1 MRLTNVFRFELD
13 SNFCGQN
20 RLFSQCNTFEQ
31 INAITI
37 IYYFKV
43 IRIIFADRIE
53 NNRILIWYKRIKRN
67 SGIVEKK
74 NNRMDRKIDA
84 GKMRGKFVGSN
95 EKASDFVCDPCI
107 GRKRKSKAWW
117 TLWEVGALIRLD
129 QREKIERQLPS
140 DLQPIW
146 LEGRSL
152 IVVSA
157 SSSCLLLSHF
167 ESMFNQYTFH
177 TTTYQFR
184 DLSRDLSKDSNCKE
198 RRKLLKV
205 VPYYSFFIEISFVPL
220 PFSFK
225 VK

>member
-1 MRLTNVFRFELD
+1 MYIYKTNVFRFEL

-84 GKMRGKFVGSN
+84 GKMRGKFVGSQMN
-95 EKASDFVCDPCI
+95 EKAFDFVCDPRI

-140 DLQPIW
+140 DLRAHLARRQGFDIARRVSVFFLPSPIP
-146 LEGRSL
+146 LRINVQSMRNTRFIQRL
-152 IVVSA
+152 TN
-157 SSSCLLLSHF
+157 F
-167 ESMFNQYTFH
+167 EI
-177 TTTYQFR
+177 YQ
-184 DLSRDLSKDSNCKE
+184 KIYE
-198 RRKLLKV
+198 RFEL
-205 VPYYSFFIEISFVPL
+205 
-220 PFSFK
+220 
-225 VK
+225 